1 MKLTKSKLQQII
13 KEELEAQ
20 VQTEKVNPDT
30 GLDTKE
36 RYVQRLDSWAMGN
49 FEFEDLSEMIE
60 WTERALDEIRKNV
73 EFDTKGVPDMDS
85 SSDLSKMARGATH

>member
-20 VQTEKVNPDT
+20 MQTEKVNPDT

-60 WTERALDEIRKNV
+60 WTERALDKIRKDV
-73 EFDTKGVPDMDS
+73 EFDTKHVPDMD
-85 SSDLSKMARGATH
+85 DPRDRGRMARGETH